1 MEWLRKILEGIK
13 IEENKIDV
21 EEILK
26 SVNTE
31 FPKYAVPKETFNKAN
46 EQLKEANKAIE
57 SFNSKMTQEDLE
69 KIKTEHQAQIK
80 KIEENHKIEVE
91 KMQNESL
98 KTRKLSAV
106 EKALLTNK
114 AKHTDLLTNKFDLEK
129 ITVGEDGKVAGIEE
143 QLKTLQESYKDLFET
158 STTQTTKQTNAQS
171 FYKYVP
177 GGSGEASSEITAE
190 QIKAAVN
197 GQI

>member
-69 KIKTEHQAQIK
+69 KIKTEHKAQIK
-80 KIEENHKIEVE
+80 KIEENHKLEVE

-98 KTRKLSAV
+98 KTRKLSAI

-129 ITVGEDGKVAGIEE
+129 ITVGEDGKVVGIEE
-143 QLKTLQESYKDLFET
+143 QLKELQESYK
-158 STTQTTKQTNAQS
+158 
-171 FYKYVP
+171 
-177 GGSGEASSEITAE
+177 
-190 QIKAAVN
+190 
-197 GQI
+197 

>member
-1 MEWLRKILEGIK
+1 MEWLRKILESIK

-21 EEILK
+21 DEILK

-106 EKALLTNK
+106 EKTLLTNK
-114 AKHTDLLTNKFDLEK
+114 AKHVDLLTNKFDLEK

-158 STTQTTKQTNAQS
+158 STTETTKQTNAQS

-190 QIKAAVN
+190 QIKAAVK

>member
-13 IEENKIDV
+13 IEENKFDI

-31 FPKYAVPKETFNKAN
+31 FPKHAVPKETFNKVN
-46 EQLKEANKAIE
+46 EQLKEADKTIK
-57 SFNSKMTQEDLE
+57 SFNSKMTQEDVE
-69 KIKTEHQAQIK
+69 KLKTEHQTEIK
-80 KIEENHKIEVE
+80 KIEENHKLEVE
-91 KMQNESL
+91 KIQNESL

-129 ITVGEDGKVAGIEE
+129 ITIGEDGKIVGIEE
-143 QLKTLQESYKDLFET
+143 QLKELQESYKDLFESNAT
-158 STTQTTKQTNAQS
+158 ETTKQTNAQS

-177 GGSGEASSEITAE
+177 GGTSNTSQEITTE
-190 QIKAAVN
+190 
-197 GQI
+197 

>member
-57 SFNSKMTQEDLE
+57 SFNSKMTQEDVE

-129 ITVGEDGKVAGIEE
+129 ISVGEDGKITGIEE
-143 QLKTLQESYKDLFET
+143 QLKELQESYQDLFESNVT
-158 STTQTTKQTNAQS
+158 ETAKQTNAQS

-177 GGSGEASSEITAE
+177 GGSGETNENVNMEAMVNEILGV
-190 QIKAAVN
+190 K
-197 GQI
+197 

>member
-57 SFNSKMTQEDLE
+57 SFNSKMTQEDVE

-129 ITVGEDGKVAGIEE
+129 ISVGEDGKVVGIEE

-158 STTQTTKQTNAQS
+158 STTETTAQTNAQS

-177 GGSGEASSEITAE
+177 GGGQETSEITAE

>member
-13 IEENKIDV
+13 IEENKFDI

-31 FPKYAVPKETFNKAN
+31 FPKHAVPKETFNKVN
-46 EQLKEANKAIE
+46 EQLKEADKTIK
-57 SFNSKMTQEDLE
+57 SFNSKMTQEDVE
-69 KIKTEHQAQIK
+69 KLKTEHQTEIK
-80 KIEENHKIEVE
+80 KIEENHKLEIE
-91 KMQNESL
+91 KIQNESL

-129 ITVGEDGKVAGIEE
+129 ITIGEDGKIVGIEE
-143 QLKTLQESYKDLFET
+143 QLK
-158 STTQTTKQTNAQS
+158 
-171 FYKYVP
+171 
-177 GGSGEASSEITAE
+177 
-190 QIKAAVN
+190 
-197 GQI
+197 

>member
-13 IEENKIDV
+13 IEENKFDI

-31 FPKYAVPKETFNKAN
+31 FPKHAVPKETFNKVN
-46 EQLKEANKAIE
+46 EQLKEADKTIK
-57 SFNSKMTQEDLE
+57 SFNSKMTQEDVE
-69 KIKTEHQAQIK
+69 KLKTEHQTEIK
-80 KIEENHKIEVE
+80 KIEENHKLEVE
-91 KMQNESL
+91 KIQNENL

-106 EKALLTNK
+106 EKTLLTNK

-129 ITVGEDGKVAGIEE
+129 ISIGEDGKITGIEE
-143 QLKTLQESYKDLFET
+143 QLKELQESYKDLFESNAT
-158 STTQTTKQTNAQS
+158 ETTEQTNAQS

-177 GGSGEASSEITAE
+177 GGTSNTSQEITTE
-190 QIKAAVN
+190 QIKAAIN